1 MKNFYIIGCGGVCT
15 YFLPAFFKTINHDKR
30 FSGATTTLI
39 DGDTVEQKNLLRQNF
54 YHQDSGSNSIID
66 AYKSEVLAEHYS
78 SQYPNLIIE
87 SQENYITDSLFVEEK
102 SFIFCFV
109 DNHPARKDV
118 LSVVDIFS
126 CEAIFA
132 ANSSISS
139 HAYYYNSKMKGGS
152 MDPRNRFP
160 EILTIDTGSP
170 VRAAGCD
177 TEVKLND
184 VPQTAIANQMAATHA
199 LFIWNFWAT
208 ESKKMSKEESYEIWP
223 IEFMNNSCRY
233 TTIAVEN
240 LK

>member
-30 FSGATTTLI
+30 FSGSAVTLI

-54 YHQDSGSNSIID
+54 YTNQDGSIIN
-66 AYKSEVLAEHYS
+66 AYKSEVLAMHYAN
-78 SQYPNLIIE
+78 QYPDLNIE
-87 SQENYITDSLFVEEK
+87 AKTDYITDSFPVEEK

-109 DNHPARKDV
+109 DNHPARKDI
-118 LSVVDIFS
+118 LSVIDIYS

-139 HAYYYNSKMKGGS
+139 HAYYYNSKMSGGS
-152 MDPRNRFP
+152 MDPRTRFP

-170 VRAAGCD
+170 IRAAGCD
-177 TEVKLND
+177 TEAKLND

-199 LFIWNFWAT
+199 LFMWNFWAT
-208 ESKKMSKEESYEIWP
+208 ESKKMSKEETYEVWP